1 MIDLDTGESPCLSIK
16 NLIGDDSSIPTRR
29 GAVMNLKCYKSVIL
43 ASTFFLMLTER
54 LKKLQQA
61 AQIAACCNILV
72 RPGL

>member
-1 MIDLDTGESPCLSIK
+1 
-16 NLIGDDSSIPTRR
+16 
-29 GAVMNLKCYKSVIL
+29 MNLKCYKSVIL